1 MTQGNTVAVAA
12 AEATASAQVEAKDL
26 MRSFANLEVSFKD
39 NQDHVMMRMKS
50 EKTSA
55 LDEINQAG
63 QSASKATTVL
73 RTDAEAFAQKAKDQ
87 WANHYARTE
96 SSLREKSDKSSAHVS
111 TLQSM
116 TGNVRKVCTTLS
128 FYILKYICTQILS
141 ENVNGS
147 KNKNPYSNDYFLAIH
162 FVLDQNS
169 NVPMEN
175 LDKI

>member
-39 NQDHVMMRMKS
+39 NQDHIMMRMKS

-116 TGNVRKVCTTLS
+116 TGNVRKVLCTTLL
-128 FYILKYICTQILS
+128 FHILKYILKFCLKMTMAARIRILIAMLTLQFILS
-141 ENVNGS
+141 
-147 KNKNPYSNDYFLAIH
+147 
-162 FVLDQNS
+162 
-169 NVPMEN
+169 
-175 LDKI
+175 

>member
-39 NQDHVMMRMKS
+39 NQDHIMMRMKS

-128 FYILKYICTQILS
+128 FHILEYILKFCLKMSMAAKIRILIC
-141 ENVNGS
+141 S
-147 KNKNPYSNDYFLAIH
+147 KVRTL
-162 FVLDQNS
+162 
-169 NVPMEN
+169 
-175 LDKI
+175 